1 MTTDNDTKRAP
12 GRPPKG
18 STTRSA
24 RLSLRVEPWVREWL
38 QDQVQPGETMAD
50 AFDRLVR
57 VLRGVA

>member
-18 STTRSA
+18 GTTRSA

-38 QDQVQPGETMAD
+38 EDQVQPGETMAD

-57 VLRGVA
+57 ALRAVA